1 MSATI
6 GAFPALIRNYDR
18 PTNQYTKQ
26 SPDPLNPVNDQS
38 TNQPTKPRTQGFIR
52 GRYTSDKREWP
63 KLTSYLGFFFK
74 YDGNQK

>member
-38 TNQPTKPRTQGFIR
+38 TNQPTNQPTKPI
-52 GRYTSDKREWP
+52 
-63 KLTSYLGFFFK
+63 
-74 YDGNQK
+74 DGHKVS